1 LRKVEKESK
10 NLLIA
15 FIYRIKKEDLKLFTM
30 FFRKVEAHCSNLI
43 NIL

>member
-1 LRKVEKESK
+1 LRKVLKESK
-10 NLLIA
+10 NLLFA

-30 FFRKVEAHCSNLI
+30 FFRKVEARCSNLI